1 MILSFLV
8 TSLLYHRKAMLRI
21 SLRWWRSSSRR
32 KLITTTTSTCDRG
45 RWRIWSFHQ
54 YPRPTLSPSLNP
66 CCWSISTRLPS
77 AGELSIMQS
86 SEMSSAS
93 AGRVFQQRK
102 VSLPLPFFFN
112 FQFFFFWQTHFFLQP
127 FLLTV
132 VKWIIIII
140 MTHNWRIVLGFPT
153 DKIFM
158 ATMTETLTIVNV

>member
-1 MILSFLV
+1 MDFIIFKVVTTEQSCNMNILIMILSFLV

-93 AGRVFQQRK
+93 AGKVFQQRK
-102 VSLPLPFFFN
+102 VSSPLY
-112 FQFFFFWQTHFFLQP
+112 FFFFSIFSCFFLANP
-127 FLLTV
+127 LFFNLSS
-132 VKWIIIII
+132 
-140 MTHNWRIVLGFPT
+140 
-153 DKIFM
+153 
-158 ATMTETLTIVNV
+158 